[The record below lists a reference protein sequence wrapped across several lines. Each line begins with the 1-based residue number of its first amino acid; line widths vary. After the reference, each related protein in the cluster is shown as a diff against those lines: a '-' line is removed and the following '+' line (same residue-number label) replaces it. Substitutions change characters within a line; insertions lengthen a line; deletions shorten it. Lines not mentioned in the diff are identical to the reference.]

1 MATTQPLI
9 YYYRMRAQP
18 LILCRDVQKSSRWY
32 QRLLGCVGG
41 HGAAEYERLWDPRHH
56 TSKWGSDGL
65 ILQLHD
71 WHADHHHGPI
81 GDPSQPIGNGIL
93 LWFEVDDFQEVVARA
108 SQLKAPVVRNVHV
121 NPNAQHL
128 ELWIKDLDGY
138 TVVVASPDGVTKS
151 EPA

>member
-41 HGAAEYERLWDPRHH
+41 HGGAEYERLWDPRHH

-108 SQLKAPVVRNVHV
+108 SQLKAPVVRDVHV